1 MWWRTVRLDVGVAE
15 GGSLARHACRLSCY
29 VEKLR
34 KRGIGLTA
42 IPKTRFGVVGMAQFE
57 IWRMRAIVVSALQA
71 RAGVSG

>member
-1 MWWRTVRLDVGVAE
+1 MWWGTVRLDVCVVE
-15 GGSLARHACRLSCY
+15 DGSLARHCRLSCY

-42 IPKTRFGVVGMAQFE
+42 MLKTRFCGVGMAQFG
-57 IWRMRAIVVSALQA
+57 IRRMRAIVVSALQA